1 MYTICFL
8 LIFEFVV
15 ADLDCPGG
23 QASACDPEPA
33 QPEGG
38 MSWLLT
44 VVPVSQPASQLASQ
58 PVSQPASQFASPASL
73 PAQPEKG
80 KSWLLAVVMG
90 HWDGGRGR
98 RAFIIGW
105 NTK

>member
-44 VVPVSQPASQLASQ
+44 VVPVSQPASQLAS
-58 PVSQPASQFASPASL
+58 PAR
-73 PAQPEKG
+73 KG
-80 KSWLLAVVMG
+80 EVLAARSS
-90 HWDGGRGR
+90 DGTLGR
-98 RAFIIGW
+98 RQGEEGLHNRLEHKINLALI
-105 NTK
+105 K